1 MARDVTG
8 AEELLRDDVVDRLR
22 VHDIHYIGGG
32 SAWAGRSSR
41 YHKPEDAPVGSLI
54 LDLAGSWDARLR
66 TALVSLLLRHPE
78 YAPPAVEAARE
89 TRDAATAL
97 LMRVSVIA
105 AAALQHMWAFSLDL
119 YLPSWTPIRAG
130 ALVRMLGAPSPSED
144 YGRAALDALD
154 DLLRRDDPFPTDYRG
169 AWEDV
174 ARHVLN
180 DLRDENL
187 SHAAS

>member
-1 MARDVTG
+1 MARDVTD
-8 AEELLRDDVVDRLR
+8 AEEALRDDVVDRLR

-32 SAWAGRSSR
+32 SEWAGRPSR
-41 YHKPEDAPVGSLI
+41 YHKPEDAPVGFLV
-54 LDLAGSWDARLR
+54 LDLARSRDARLR
-66 TALVSLLLRHPE
+66 TALVGLLLRHPE
-78 YAPPAVEAARE
+78 CAPIAVEAARE
-89 TRDAATAL
+89 ARDSAIAL
-97 LMRVSVIA
+97 LIRVSVIA

-119 YLPSWTPIRAG
+119 YLPNWTSIHAD
-130 ALVRMLGAPSPSED
+130 ALARMLGAPSPSED

-180 DLRDENL
+180 DLRDEGP
-187 SHAAS
+187 HHVAS